1 MGLLF
6 CRFPERSQPLELA
19 REFKQKMAPVVI
31 DIDESDRF
39 AASIGKIESALD
51 AAGQKREEFQPLVS
65 MKRNA
70 AQNAPQYNFVL
81 SLDQAPLMEGMI
93 TRHYLGLTW
102 NDPLPPWVL
111 TKVLSFAKAIPSAE
125 VEVED
130 DAGNPIDVASLAQA
144 CA

>member
-1 MGLLF
+1 MGLFF
-6 CRFPERSQPLELA
+6 CRFPEHGQPLDLA

-39 AASIGKIESALD
+39 AASIAKIESALD

-81 SLDQAPLMEGMI
+81 SLDQAPMMEGMI

-102 NDPLPPWVL
+102 NDPIPHWVL
-111 TKVLSFAKAIPSAE
+111 KKVLVFAKGINAVE
-125 VEVED
+125 VEAED
-130 DAGNPIDVASLAQA
+130 DAGNPIDIESAAHAFV
-144 CA
+144 